1 MVYNIICY
9 KIPYPFLQTIPKQLR
24 KQIDIIG
31 DLLIRKKML
40 QMYDDYLEDNR
51 IEQEIKFYEEKIEE
65 LRLRKDVKE

>member
-1 MVYNIICY
+1 
-9 KIPYPFLQTIPKQLR
+9 
-24 KQIDIIG
+24 
-31 DLLIRKKML
+31 ML

>member
-1 MVYNIICY
+1 MISVIRDR
-9 KIPYPFLQTIPKQLR
+9 KEKSEEQEKQLR
-24 KQIDIIG
+24 KRIDIIG